1 MMPRVSLN
9 NLTQS
14 QLLNTENVQRMERS
28 GSSIHSLIKLSRYT
42 LKSSWKEADGR
53 LLIPSSFTHQPP
65 RRMFRSNQ

>member
-1 MMPRVSLN
+1 MMPRVSLY

-28 GSSIHSLIKLSRYT
+28 GSSIHSLIKLSRYA
-42 LKSSWKEADGR
+42 LKSGWKEADGR
-53 LLIPSSFTHQPP
+53 LLITSSFTHRPP